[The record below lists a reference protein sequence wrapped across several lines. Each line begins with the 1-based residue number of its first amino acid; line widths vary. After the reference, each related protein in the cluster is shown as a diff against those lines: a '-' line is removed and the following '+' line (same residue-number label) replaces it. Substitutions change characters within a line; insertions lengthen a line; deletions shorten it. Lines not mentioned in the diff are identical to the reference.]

1 MPSRQSKKITSKA
14 DVEYL
19 INITEKDIT
28 STYMAETFG
37 DFDGKRRFN
46 PYDLIDIPPRA
57 YGSEKKKNK
66 NTFTTTVGTWIF
78 NKFFIENDLFDII
91 VYYND
96 TIDKKALEIGR
107 ASCRERV

>member
-37 DFDGKRRFN
+37 DFD
-46 PYDLIDIPPRA
+46 
-57 YGSEKKKNK
+57 
-66 NTFTTTVGTWIF
+66 
-78 NKFFIENDLFDII
+78 
-91 VYYND
+91 
-96 TIDKKALEIGR
+96 EIGR
-107 ASCRERV
+107 AHV